1 MSKIGE
7 LPLVL
12 ALAFASVGRAEPP
25 TALGQLSPV
34 ERQQSDFY
42 GAIAGTGP
50 PVAVAWSLGA
60 QKVSPG
66 GDIEL
71 TLTVKNAVNPAELAR
86 PNLAD
91 RSEWKEMFGAVL
103 DLPGRPAGEF
113 RYRLRP
119 RNPGRFELPIPK
131 YRYYNP
137 RLPDGRRF
145 QVAFAQSPVLV
156 VEPPGS
162 IVEPSV
168 RIPLVAPTQFF
179 EELPSAAEGS
189 ESPPPILWWAL
200 LAAGVL
206 APPARVATWRR
217 RNPDAARLAKIRRA
231 KAVRAALDGLEK
243 AERSSERAEY
253 VAKIALR
260 YLRERWRVPPS
271 AQTPGEVTR
280 ALRTEGIDPD
290 KLGEVEW
297 LLKRCDEARFAPVDD
312 NGVSLAV
319 AARSLIVR
327 WEGATA

>member
-1 MSKIGE
+1 MSKTGE
-7 LPLVL
+7 LLLVF
-12 ALAFASVGRAEPP
+12 ALGFASAGRAESP
-25 TALGQLSPV
+25 TALERLSPV

-42 GAIAGTGP
+42 GAIAGAGP
-50 PVAVAWSLGA
+50 PVTVAWSLGA
-60 QKVSPG
+60 PKVSLG

-86 PNLAD
+86 PNLAE
-91 RSEWKEMFGAVL
+91 RPEWKEMFGAIL

-113 RYRLRP
+113 RYRLKP
-119 RNPGRFELPIPK
+119 RNAGRFVLPTPK

-156 VEPPGS
+156 VEPPRS
-162 IVEPSV
+162 IVEPCV
-168 RIPLVAPTQFF
+168 RIPLDAPTQFF
-179 EELPSAAEGS
+179 EELPSTGEGS
-189 ESPPPILWWAL
+189 ISPPQILWWSL
-200 LAAGVL
+200 LAAALL
-206 APPARVATWRR
+206 APPAWVAVWRR
-217 RNPDAARLAKIRRA
+217 WNPDAARLAKIRRA
-231 KAVRAALDGLEK
+231 KAVRAALDGLKK
-243 AERSSERAEY
+243 AERSSELAED

-280 ALRTEGIDPD
+280 ALRTEGVDPD
-290 KLGEVEW
+290 KLGEVES
-297 LLKRCDEARFAPVDD
+297 LLKRCDEARFAPVGD
-312 NGVSLAV
+312 NDVSLAV